1 MEAVRASAAWVASR
15 SSHDNVDLQDR
26 PVLFLSVVTFCPA
39 VSWWYIESIACC
51 SKIEKVVDKIQ
62 GNVPKV
68 EWDFEGIHYFDN
80 GPLTVQYL
88 FILDALLLLLLASLG
103 TDKDLSYDHLASGLK
118 LALEKD
124 KTALDADRLKNYT
137 GPELRHLLNWPRP
150 LPIEEE
156 RVRLLHE
163 VGLELERSFGGQAAN
178 LVKSAGNS
186 AATLIELITRHFPVQ
201 QLIGPCLAIG
211 LFPGSFTLKGHQVF
225 LYKRAQIFVA
235 DLWGAFKGQ
244 NYGEFHDINSIT
256 IFADYIVPAVLREL
270 GILKYGSNLSCSIDS
285 NCEIVPGSEEEMEIR
300 ACSIYAVEKMRDL
313 ISKKFGKQLLSI
325 DIDLWLWSCGVQ
337 NMALSHHRTLSIY
350 Y

>member
-15 SSHDNVDLQDR
+15 SSHVTVDLQ
-26 PVLFLSVVTFCPA
+26 
-39 VSWWYIESIACC
+39 E
-51 SKIEKVVDKIQ
+51 IEKVVDQIK
-62 GNVPKV
+62 GDVPKV

-80 GPLTVQYL
+80 GPLTAQYL
-88 FILDALLLLLLASLG
+88 FVLDALNFCFWP
-103 TDKDLSYDHLASGLK
+103 DKDLSYDHLASGLK

-124 KTALDADRLKNYT
+124 KNALDSDRLQNYT
-137 GPELRHLLNWPRP
+137 GPQLRQLLNWPRP

-186 AATLIELITRHFPVQ
+186 AATLIELITRHFPGFRDHS
-201 QLIGPCLAIG
+201 LY
-211 LFPGSFTLKGHQVF
+211 KGHQVF

-244 NYGEFHDINSIT
+244 NYGKFHDINSIT

-285 NCEIVPGSEEEMEIR
+285 NSEIVPGSEEEVEIR

-313 ISKKFGKQLLSI
+313 IGKKFGKQLLSI

>member
-15 SSHDNVDLQDR
+15 SSHVTVDLQ
-26 PVLFLSVVTFCPA
+26 
-39 VSWWYIESIACC
+39 E
-51 SKIEKVVDKIQ
+51 IEKVVEKIQ
-62 GNVPKV
+62 GDVPKV

-88 FILDALLLLLLASLG
+88 FVLDALNFCFWP
-103 TDKDLSYDHLASGLK
+103 DKDLTYDHLASGLK

-124 KTALDADRLKNYT
+124 KNALDADRLQNYT
-137 GPELRHLLNWPRP
+137 GSQLRQLLSWPRP

-186 AATLIELITRHFPVQ
+186 AAALIELITRHFPGFRDHS
-201 QLIGPCLAIG
+201 LY
-211 LFPGSFTLKGHQVF
+211 KGHQVF

-244 NYGEFHDINSIT
+244 SYGQFDDINSIT

-285 NCEIVPGSEEEMEIR
+285 NSEIVPGSEEEVEIR